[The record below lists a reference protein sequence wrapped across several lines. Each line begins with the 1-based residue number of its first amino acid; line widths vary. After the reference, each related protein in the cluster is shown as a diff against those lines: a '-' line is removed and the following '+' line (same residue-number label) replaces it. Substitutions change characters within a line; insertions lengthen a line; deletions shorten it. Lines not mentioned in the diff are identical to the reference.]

1 MFRLSFLFNFILSS
15 STNYTFYENFVK
27 SVMVDELKITKN
39 PISYRLNSSGCYLT
53 QICLWGHQAMPALF
67 KEYMVKKFAVCLTV
81 RFLVKELDS
90 SKEKLFNGLLS
101 TILNMII
108 KSYIIGHLFI
118 TEKSPNSF
126 LPNMWFGINW
136 SPPSI
141 DTSFKIPKW
150 PQTKW

>member
-1 MFRLSFLFNFILSS
+1 
-15 STNYTFYENFVK
+15 
-27 SVMVDELKITKN
+27 
-39 PISYRLNSSGCYLT
+39 
-53 QICLWGHQAMPALF
+53 MPALF

-108 KSYIIGHLFI
+108 KSYIIGDLFI

-126 LPNMWFGINW
+126 LPN
-136 SPPSI
+136 
-141 DTSFKIPKW
+141 T
-150 PQTKW
+150 